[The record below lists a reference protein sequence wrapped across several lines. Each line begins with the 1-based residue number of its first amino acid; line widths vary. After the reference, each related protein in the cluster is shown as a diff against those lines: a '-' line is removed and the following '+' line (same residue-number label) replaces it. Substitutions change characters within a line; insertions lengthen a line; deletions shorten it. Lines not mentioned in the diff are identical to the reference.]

1 MQVTAVM
8 STVSLPE
15 HLHATLLLLLKPS
28 PLPPSEIA
36 SGISSHVKQ
45 TIEESS
51 TEIPCDVLRD
61 VSNWAQTEDAAVLL
75 RERGLNPSEYLM
87 ISLLAG
93 TIFAPSSRPP
103 PIVSIPDPDEQQR
116 RDRKAISAL
125 INAMFSIIGVGVAAW
140 YAAGASGWRD
150 EWKVLFSI
158 FASIVV
164 ALAEGGLYLIWT
176 GRLAKQ
182 ERSKVGL
189 TKKLEDTPPE
199 EDSAETIEKDSDI
212 IDGLVRK
219 RVVTQNTDEDT

>member
-1 MQVTAVM
+1 M

-15 HLHATLLLLLKPS
+15 HLHATLLALIEPS
-28 PLPPSEIA
+28 PLLPLE
-36 SGISSHVKQ
+36 ISSAVSLHVKKP
-45 TIEESS
+45 IEESS
-51 TEIPCDVLRD
+51 AEIPYDTLRN
-61 VSNWAQTEDAAVLL
+61 VSNWAQTEDAIALL

-93 TIFAPSSRPP
+93 TIYAPSSRPP
-103 PIVSIPDPDEQQR
+103 PVISIPDPEEQQR

-125 INAMFSIIGVGVAAW
+125 INALFSILGVGVAAW

-176 GRLAKQ
+176 GRPAKQ
-182 ERSKVGL
+182 KHSKGGL
-189 TKKLEDTPPE
+189 SKKREDTPP
-199 EDSAETIEKDSDI
+199 AEIDADAVAKEGDKNDGTI
-212 IDGLVRK
+212 RK
-219 RVVTQNTDEDT
+219 RATAQHASEEISM